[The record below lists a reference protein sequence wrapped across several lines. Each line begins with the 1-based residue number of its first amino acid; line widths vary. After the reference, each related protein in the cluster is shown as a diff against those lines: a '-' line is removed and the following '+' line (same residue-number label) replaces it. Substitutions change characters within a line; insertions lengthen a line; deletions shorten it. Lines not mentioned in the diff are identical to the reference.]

1 MHFINST
8 FWDSAVAAGAPLA
21 MEPEGGGEFQSL
33 WFTKMGWGYVSASQA
48 HQPHLLTRLVL
59 LPLHCEC
66 RYWAYPWVPSV
77 DKWKWLE
84 SKRIT
89 HICA

>member
-33 WFTKMGWGYVSASQA
+33 WFTKMGWGYVC
-48 HQPHLLTRLVL
+48 LVTAL
-59 LPLHCEC
+59 Q
-66 RYWAYPWVPSV
+66 
-77 DKWKWLE
+77 K
-84 SKRIT
+84 
-89 HICA
+89 HINHTF